1 MHTPGAARDPQRDSS
16 RSFQPLGDA
25 NERPGR
31 ATSPK
36 FLLYSHDTF
45 GLGNIRRSL
54 LLGELLTAQYP
65 HAAVLLVT
73 GSPVI
78 HAFRLPDGMDYI
90 KLPCV
95 DRVQADQ
102 YVPRFL
108 TRCPDEVRQTRRAII
123 ERAVLGFDPDLIIVD
138 KRPGGIDGELLPTLE
153 ALESAG
159 RRARMVLGVRDILD
173 TPEVTRRALEASG
186 SFDLID
192 RYYDEVWIY
201 GSRLVFDAVAEY
213 RYPPSVARK
222 TRYCGYLRRSI
233 PSRRPS
239 SGPARMLVTTGG
251 GGDGEALVRAYLEG
265 LALQPPGRFAST
277 VVFGPHLSL
286 EAAARFRLQYGDRN
300 DLRLLDFEPDLSD
313 RYAEADLVVSMA
325 GYNTV
330 CEVLASGVRAVLVP
344 RAEPVQ
350 EQLIRARR
358 LAARGCVRMVEPDAL
373 TPASLFAAI
382 AQALAHDVNGHPAV
396 DLEGATRIRRRVRAL
411 VEAR

>member
-1 MHTPGAARDPQRDSS
+1 MHTPAVARDPQRASS
-16 RSFQPLGDA
+16 RSFQPRGDA
-25 NERPGR
+25 RERADQP
-31 ATSPK
+31 TTPK

-95 DRVQADQ
+95 DRVRAEE

-108 TRCPDEVRQTRRAII
+108 THFPDEVRQTRRAII
-123 ERAVLGFDPDLIIVD
+123 ERAVLGFNPDLVIVD

-153 ALESAG
+153 ALQSVP
-159 RRARMVLGVRDILD
+159 RRPRMVLGIRDILD

-186 SFDLID
+186 CFDLID

-213 RYPPSVARK
+213 GYPASAASK
-222 TRYCGYLRRSI
+222 TRYCGYLRR
-233 PSRRPS
+233 PMPRRRPT
-239 SGPARMLVTTGG
+239 SGPVRVLVTIGG

-265 LALQPPGRFAST
+265 LAAQPTGRFAST
-277 VVFGPHLSL
+277 VVFGPHLSRD
-286 EAAARFRLQYGDRN
+286 AADGFRARYGHRS
-300 DLRLLDFEPDLSD
+300 DLRLLDFEPDLTD

-330 CEVLASGVRAVLVP
+330 CEVLAAGVRAVLVP

-358 LAARGCVRMVEPDAL
+358 LAARGCVRMIEPDAL
-373 TPASLFAAI
+373 TPDTLFDTI
-382 AQALAHDVNGHPAV
+382 AQALAPDTGRHPAV
-396 DLEGATRIRRRVRAL
+396 DLEGATRIRRRVSAL